1 MFVYSCSIQES
12 VKSFSVLVRCDQ
24 LDSKIFRQGILVSL
38 SLLRELSG
46 FNTSTNHVLA
56 LASQSVGIMI
66 TLIPLLKEC
75 VRRCMAEKQVVLLS
89 EFDRMLKDY
98 QNHQG
103 EIHAKLIA
111 IMNERFDVH
120 MKSMQVSG
128 LRPDLE
134 RNYAMHRL
142 TEWLTDDELGC
153 TKQKRQIPKC
163 VHGNSGKG
171 NHYITQ
177 SFEQISSTA

>member
-1 MFVYSCSIQES
+1 
-12 VKSFSVLVRCDQ
+12 
-24 LDSKIFRQGILVSL
+24 
-38 SLLRELSG
+38 
-46 FNTSTNHVLA
+46 
-56 LASQSVGIMI
+56 
-66 TLIPLLKEC
+66 
-75 VRRCMAEKQVVLLS
+75 MAEKQVVLLS

-120 MKSMQVSG
+120 MKSMQVSV

-134 RNYAMHRL
+134 RNYTLHRL

-153 TKQKRQIPKC
+153 TKQKRQIPQC

-171 NHYITQ
+171 NHYIAQ